1 MKLQKG
7 LPSWWSK
14 ELILSLVLCSLG
26 VLCLGLAATL
36 PPRILYCGVKPPEV
50 SFNGRLEGSLSI
62 ATPMINQSLGRCN
75 CIKISPVDTGDDFSP
90 VTLRII
96 NDTDAI
102 HVIIPNYTVAS
113 HPLFVSIQLALPV
126 ANYTLQALREAQDT
140 FFRCS
145 IYAYVY
151 TPSPPCPMPDVTMN
165 LILLIIGITALGT
178 GIWMTTRLAS
188 RTKAL
193 FT

>member
-1 MKLQKG
+1 LQKG

-26 VLCLGLAATL
+26 VLCLGLAVTL
-36 PPRILYCGVKPPEV
+36 PPRIHYCYVEPPEV
-50 SFNGRLEGSLSI
+50 SFNGTLEGSLSI
-62 ATPMINQSLGRCN
+62 ATPTINQSLGLCN
-75 CIKISPVDTGDDFSP
+75 CIEISPVDTGDDFSP

-96 NDTDAI
+96 NNTDAI
-102 HVIIPNYTVAS
+102 HTIIPNYTVAS

-126 ANYTLQALREAQDT
+126 ANYTLQALRETQDT
-140 FFRCS
+140 FFRCR

-151 TPSPPCPMPDVTMN
+151 TPSPPCPMPDMTMN
-165 LILLIIGITALGT
+165 LILLIIGITTLGT
-178 GIWMTTRLAS
+178 GIWMATRLAS
-188 RTKAL
+188 HTKAL